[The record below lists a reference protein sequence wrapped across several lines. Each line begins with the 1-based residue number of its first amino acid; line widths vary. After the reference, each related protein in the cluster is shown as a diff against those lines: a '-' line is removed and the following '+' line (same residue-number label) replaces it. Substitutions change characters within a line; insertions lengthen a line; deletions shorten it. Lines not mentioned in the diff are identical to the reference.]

1 MKKIRFSPFTFV
13 WIALIIMLLIRPV
26 FNGLF
31 TSSIDISKAIT
42 LIQNDR
48 VDEASINGDTLYI
61 NDVTNS
67 ANVTYK
73 TGIPKQLQDSFYNDY
88 LKEKVES
95 GKIKFTAVGDEEEG
109 LLKTILP
116 YAFMGILFFFMMN
129 MIFKQTGSQNKEMN
143 NFAKSKAKLFNKNDK
158 EKVTFKDVAGLE
170 EEKVELYEIVDFLKN
185 PAKYARMGAR
195 IPRGVLLVGPPGT
208 GKTYISRAVAGEAGV
223 PFFSISGSEFLEM
236 FVGVGASR
244 VRDLFDVAK
253 KNSPCI
259 IFIDEIDA
267 VGRKRGSGLGGGHD
281 EREQTLNQLL
291 VEMDG
296 FEKNEGII
304 MMAATNRPDILDD
317 ALLRPGRFDRRVTI
331 GLPDVRGR
339 EEILNIHT
347 KDKPMAADVDIK
359 NIAKRTPGF
368 TPADLENLVNEAAIL
383 SARHGQNS
391 ITKSVL
397 EEASIKV
404 LAGPEKTSTVITPE
418 EKKLVSF
425 HEAGHAI
432 VTKSLPDTDP
442 VQMVT
447 IVPRGSAG
455 GFTYTVPEEEKY
467 YYTKSKMINEIIILL
482 AGRAAE
488 ELKLEDIST
497 GASNDIERA
506 TKIAHAMVSKYGMT
520 SAIGTLDFTEDNENI
535 FIGNAITHSKNVSEE
550 TLKLID
556 SEMKKIV
563 DGCYEKAKEILREN
577 DEKLT
582 RLANCLLE
590 KETVYKKEFEAIY
603 SGDYDPSSFEDEKIN
618 IF

>member
-13 WIALIIMLLIRPV
+13 WIALIIMLLLRPV

-73 TGIPKQLQDSFYNDY
+73 TGIPKQLQDSFYKDY

-550 TLKLID
+550 TLRLID

>member
-1 MKKIRFSPFTFV
+1 MRRFRISPFTLV
-13 WIALIIMLLIRPV
+13 WVALIVILILRPI
-26 FNGLF
+26 FGGIF
-31 TSSIDISKAIT
+31 TKSIDISKAIT

-48 VDEASINGDTLYI
+48 VDEASINGDTLFI

-67 ANVTYK
+67 GNVTYK
-73 TGIPKQLQDSFYNDY
+73 TGIPKQLQDSFYKDY
-88 LKEKVES
+88 LKDKVES
-95 GKIKFTAVGDEEEG
+95 GKIKFTAIGGEEEG

-129 MIFKQTGSQNKEMN
+129 MIFRQTGSQNKEMN

-208 GKTYISRAVAGEAGV
+208 GKTYISRAIAGEAGV

-253 KNSPCI
+253 KNAPCI
-259 IFIDEIDA
+259 VFIDEIDA

-331 GLPDVRGR
+331 GLPDVKGR

-383 SARHGQNS
+383 SARHGQSS
-391 ITKSVL
+391 ITKSIL

-404 LAGPEKTSTVITPE
+404 LAGPEKTSTVITPD

-556 SEMKKIV
+556 SEMKRIV
-563 DGCYEKAKEILREN
+563 DGCYEKAKQILREN
-577 DEKLT
+577 DDKLT

-603 SGDYDPSSFEDEKIN
+603 NGDYDPNSFEDEKIN

>member
-13 WIALIIMLLIRPV
+13 WIALIIMLLLRPV

-42 LIQNDR
+42 LIQNER

-73 TGIPKQLQDSFYNDY
+73 TGIPKQLQDSFYKDY
-88 LKEKVES
+88 LKDKVES

-563 DGCYEKAKEILREN
+563 DGCYEKAKEILRKN

>member
-13 WIALIIMLLIRPV
+13 WIALIIMLLLRPV

-48 VDEASINGDTLYI
+48 ADEASINGDTLYI

-73 TGIPKQLQDSFYNDY
+73 TGIPKQLQDSFYKDY

>member
-13 WIALIIMLLIRPV
+13 WIALIIMLLLRPV

-73 TGIPKQLQDSFYNDY
+73 TGIPKQLQDSFYKDY

-582 RLANCLLE
+582 RLANCLLK

>member
-95 GKIKFTAVGDEEEG
+95 GKIKFTAIGGEEEG

-170 EEKVELYEIVDFLKN
+170 EEKVELYEIVDFLKD

-383 SARHGQNS
+383 SARHGQSS

>member
-13 WIALIIMLLIRPV
+13 WIALIIMLLLRPV

-73 TGIPKQLQDSFYNDY
+73 TGIPKQLQDSFYKDY

-577 DEKLT
+577 DDKLT

>member
-1 MKKIRFSPFTFV
+1 MRRFRISPFTLV
-13 WIALIIMLLIRPV
+13 WVALIVILILRPV
-26 FNGLF
+26 FGGIF
-31 TSSIDISKAIT
+31 TKSIDISKAIT

-48 VDEASINGDTLYI
+48 VDEASINGDTLFI

-67 ANVTYK
+67 GNVTYK
-73 TGIPKQLQDSFYNDY
+73 TGIPKQLQDSFYKDY
-88 LKEKVES
+88 LKDKVES
-95 GKIKFTAVGDEEEG
+95 GKIKFTAIGGEEEG

-129 MIFKQTGSQNKEMN
+129 MIFRQTGSQNKEMN

-253 KNSPCI
+253 KNAPCI
-259 IFIDEIDA
+259 VFIDEIDA

-331 GLPDVRGR
+331 GLPDVKGR

-347 KDKPMAADVDIK
+347 KDKPIAADVDIK

-383 SARHGQNS
+383 SARHGQSS
-391 ITKSVL
+391 ITKSIL

-404 LAGPEKTSTVITPE
+404 LAGPEKTSTVITPD

-432 VTKSLPDTDP
+432 VTKSLPNTDP

-556 SEMKKIV
+556 SEMKRIV
-563 DGCYEKAKEILREN
+563 DGCYEKAKQILREN
-577 DEKLT
+577 DDKLT
-582 RLANCLLE
+582 RLANCLIE

-603 SGDYDPSSFEDEKIN
+603 NGDYDPNSFEDEKIN

>member
-13 WIALIIMLLIRPV
+13 WIALIIMLLLRPV

-73 TGIPKQLQDSFYNDY
+73 TGIPKQLQDSFYKDY

-259 IFIDEIDA
+259 VFIDEIDA

-556 SEMKKIV
+556 SEMKRIV

>member
-1 MKKIRFSPFTFV
+1 MRKMRFSPFTFV
-13 WIALIIMLLIRPV
+13 WIALIVMLLLKPI
-26 FNGLF
+26 FSGLF
-31 TSSIDISKAIT
+31 TSNIDISKAIT

-67 ANVTYK
+67 GNVTYK
-73 TGIPKQLQDSFYNDY
+73 TGIPKQLQDSFYKDY

-95 GKIKFTAVGDEEEG
+95 GKIKFTAVGGEEEG

-116 YAFMGILFFFMMN
+116 YVFMGILFFFMMN

-244 VRDLFDVAK
+244 VRDLFEVAK

-383 SARHGQNS
+383 SARHGQSS

-603 SGDYDPSSFEDEKIN
+603 SGDYDPGSFEDEKIN

>member
-13 WIALIIMLLIRPV
+13 WIALIIMLLLRPI

-73 TGIPKQLQDSFYNDY
+73 TGIPKQLQDSFYKDY

-603 SGDYDPSSFEDEKIN
+603 SGDYDPRSFEDEKIN

>member
-1 MKKIRFSPFTFV
+1 
-13 WIALIIMLLIRPV
+13 
-26 FNGLF
+26 
-31 TSSIDISKAIT
+31 
-42 LIQNDR
+42 
-48 VDEASINGDTLYI
+48 
-61 NDVTNS
+61 
-67 ANVTYK
+67 
-73 TGIPKQLQDSFYNDY
+73 
-88 LKEKVES
+88 
-95 GKIKFTAVGDEEEG
+95 
-109 LLKTILP
+109 
-116 YAFMGILFFFMMN
+116 MGILFFFMMN

-432 VTKSLPDTDP
+432 VTKSLPDADP

>member
-1 MKKIRFSPFTFV
+1 MRRFRISPFTLV
-13 WIALIIMLLIRPV
+13 WVALIVIFILRPI
-26 FNGLF
+26 FGGIF
-31 TSSIDISKAIT
+31 TKSIDISKAIT

-48 VDEASINGDTLYI
+48 VDEASINGDTLFI

-67 ANVTYK
+67 GNVTYK
-73 TGIPKQLQDSFYNDY
+73 TGIPKQLQDSFYKDY
-88 LKEKVES
+88 LKDKVES
-95 GKIKFTAVGDEEEG
+95 GKIKFTAIGGEEEG

-129 MIFKQTGSQNKEMN
+129 MIFRQTGSQNKEMN

-253 KNSPCI
+253 KNAPCI
-259 IFIDEIDA
+259 VFIDEIDA

-331 GLPDVRGR
+331 GLPDVKGR

-347 KDKPMAADVDIK
+347 KDKPMATDVDIK

-383 SARHGQNS
+383 SARHGQSS
-391 ITKSVL
+391 ITKSIL

-404 LAGPEKTSTVITPE
+404 LAGPEKTSTVITPD

-556 SEMKKIV
+556 SEMKRIV
-563 DGCYEKAKEILREN
+563 DGCYEKAKQILREN
-577 DEKLT
+577 DDKLT
-582 RLANCLLE
+582 RLANCLIE

-603 SGDYDPSSFEDEKIN
+603 NGDYDPNSFEDEKIN

>member
-1 MKKIRFSPFTFV
+1 MKRVRISPFTLI
-13 WIALIIMLLIRPV
+13 WIVVLIILFIRPI
-26 FNGLF
+26 FNSIF
-31 TSSIDISKAIT
+31 NDNIDITSAISKIESGKVNKVEISGDD
-42 LIQNDR
+42 LFLNELNGKN
-48 VDEASINGDTLYI
+48 VKSFKASIP
-61 NDVTNS
+61 
-67 ANVTYK
+67 A
-73 TGIPKQLQDSFYNDY
+73 QLQDSFYNEH

-95 GKIKFTAVGDEEEG
+95 GKISFVAKSDQNGGILMTF
-109 LLKTILP
+109 LP
-116 YAFMGILFFFMMN
+116 YVFMAMMFFFFMN
-129 MIFKQTGSQNKEMN
+129 MMFRQTGAQNKEMN
-143 NFAKSKAKLFNKNDK
+143 DFQKSKARLFNKDNGK
-158 EKVTFKDVAGLE
+158 KVTFKDVAGLE

-185 PAKYARMGAR
+185 PSKYSKMGAR

-244 VRDLFDVAK
+244 VRDLFSVAK
-253 KNSPCI
+253 KNAPCI

-317 ALLRPGRFDRRVTI
+317 ALLRPGRFDRQVTI
-331 GLPDVRGR
+331 GLPDMRGR
-339 EEILNIHT
+339 EEVLKIHT
-347 KDKPMAADVDIK
+347 RNKPLADDVDLK

-368 TPADLENLVNEAAIL
+368 TPADIENLVNEAAIL
-383 SARHGQNS
+383 SARKDDNKIS
-391 ITKSVL
+391 KETI

-404 LAGPEKTSTVITPE
+404 IAGPEKTSTVITPD
-418 EKKLVSF
+418 EKKLVSY

-432 VTKSLPDTDP
+432 VTKVLPGTDP
-442 VQMVT
+442 VEMVT
-447 IVPRGSAG
+447 IVPRGRAG
-455 GFTYTVPEEEKY
+455 GFTYSVPQEEKY
-467 YYTKSKMINEIIILL
+467 YYTRKKMINEITVLL

-520 SAIGTLDFTEDNENI
+520 KSIGTLDFTEEGRNL
-535 FIGNAITHSKNVSEE
+535 FIGNALTHSKNVSEE
-550 TLKLID
+550 TLKVID
-556 SEMKKIV
+556 MEMKKIV
-563 DGCYEKAKEILREN
+563 DACYQKALDILREN
-577 DEKLT
+577 DDKLNL
-582 RLANCLLE
+582 LASALME
-590 KETVYKKEFEAIY
+590 KETVYKKEFEAIF
-603 SGDYDPSSFEDEKIN
+603 SGDYDPNSFEDEKIN

>member
-1 MKKIRFSPFTFV
+1 MRRFRISPFTLV
-13 WIALIIMLLIRPV
+13 WVALIVILILRPI
-26 FNGLF
+26 FGGIF
-31 TSSIDISKAIT
+31 TKSIDISKAIT

-48 VDEASINGDTLYI
+48 VDEASINGDTLFI

-67 ANVTYK
+67 GNVTYK
-73 TGIPKQLQDSFYNDY
+73 TGIPKQLQDSFYKDY
-88 LKEKVES
+88 LKDKVES
-95 GKIKFTAVGDEEEG
+95 GKIKFTAIGGEEEG

-129 MIFKQTGSQNKEMN
+129 MIFRQTGSQNKEMN

-253 KNSPCI
+253 KNAPCI
-259 IFIDEIDA
+259 VFIDEIDA

-331 GLPDVRGR
+331 GLPDVKGR

-383 SARHGQNS
+383 SARHGQSS
-391 ITKSVL
+391 ITKSIL

-404 LAGPEKTSTVITPE
+404 LAGPEKTSTVITPD

-447 IVPRGSAG
+447 IVPRGAAG

-556 SEMKKIV
+556 SEMKRIV
-563 DGCYEKAKEILREN
+563 DGCYEKAKQILREN
-577 DEKLT
+577 DDKLT
-582 RLANCLLE
+582 RLANCLIE

-603 SGDYDPSSFEDEKIN
+603 NGDYDPNSFEDEKIN

>member
-13 WIALIIMLLIRPV
+13 WIALIIMLLLRPV

-73 TGIPKQLQDSFYNDY
+73 TGIPKQLQDSFYKDY

-535 FIGNAITHSKNVSEE
+535 FIGNAMTHSKNVSEE

>member
-1 MKKIRFSPFTFV
+1 MRRFRISPFTLV
-13 WIALIIMLLIRPV
+13 WVALIVILILRPI
-26 FNGLF
+26 FGGIF
-31 TSSIDISKAIT
+31 TKSIDISKAIT

-48 VDEASINGDTLYI
+48 VDEASINGDTLFI

-67 ANVTYK
+67 GNVTYK
-73 TGIPKQLQDSFYNDY
+73 TGIPKQLQDSFYKDY
-88 LKEKVES
+88 LKDKVES
-95 GKIKFTAVGDEEEG
+95 GKIKFTAIGGEEEG

-129 MIFKQTGSQNKEMN
+129 MIFRQTGSQNKEMN

-208 GKTYISRAVAGEAGV
+208 GKTYISRAVAGQAGV

-253 KNSPCI
+253 KNAPCI
-259 IFIDEIDA
+259 VFIDEIDA

-331 GLPDVRGR
+331 GLPDVKGR

-383 SARHGQNS
+383 SARHGQSS
-391 ITKSVL
+391 ITKSIL

-404 LAGPEKTSTVITPE
+404 LAGPEKTSTVITPD

-556 SEMKKIV
+556 SEMKRIV
-563 DGCYEKAKEILREN
+563 DGCYEKAKQILREN
-577 DEKLT
+577 DDKLT
-582 RLANCLLE
+582 RLANCLIE

-603 SGDYDPSSFEDEKIN
+603 NGDYDPNSFEDEKIN

>member
-13 WIALIIMLLIRPV
+13 WIALIIMLLLRPV

-73 TGIPKQLQDSFYNDY
+73 TGIPKQLQDSFYKDY

-143 NFAKSKAKLFNKNDK
+143 NFAKSKARLFNKNDK

>member
-13 WIALIIMLLIRPV
+13 WIALIIMLLLRPV

-73 TGIPKQLQDSFYNDY
+73 TGIPKQLQDSFYKDY

-95 GKIKFTAVGDEEEG
+95 GKIKFTAIGGEEEG

-383 SARHGQNS
+383 SARHGQSS

>member
-13 WIALIIMLLIRPV
+13 WIALIIMLLLRPV

-73 TGIPKQLQDSFYNDY
+73 TGIPKQLQDSFYKDY

-383 SARHGQNS
+383 SARHGQSS

-432 VTKSLPDTDP
+432 VTKFLPDTDP

>member
-13 WIALIIMLLIRPV
+13 WIALIIMLLLRPV

-73 TGIPKQLQDSFYNDY
+73 TGIPKQLQDSFYKDY

-116 YAFMGILFFFMMN
+116 YAFMGVLFFFMMN

-339 EEILNIHT
+339 EEILNIRT

-535 FIGNAITHSKNVSEE
+535 FIGNAITHSKNISEE

>member
-13 WIALIIMLLIRPV
+13 WIALIIMLLLRPV

-73 TGIPKQLQDSFYNDY
+73 TGIPKQLQDSFYKDY
-88 LKEKVES
+88 LKDKVES

-143 NFAKSKAKLFNKNDK
+143 NFAKSKAKLFNKNNK

-331 GLPDVRGR
+331 GLPDVIGR

-467 YYTKSKMINEIIILL
+467 YYTKAKMINEIIILL

>member
-95 GKIKFTAVGDEEEG
+95 GKIKFTAIGGEEEG

-383 SARHGQNS
+383 SARHGQSS

-432 VTKSLPDTDP
+432 VTKFLPDTDP

>member
-1 MKKIRFSPFTFV
+1 MRRFRISPFTLV
-13 WIALIIMLLIRPV
+13 WVALIVILILRPI
-26 FNGLF
+26 FGGIF
-31 TSSIDISKAIT
+31 TKSIDISKAIT

-48 VDEASINGDTLYI
+48 VDEASINGDTLFI

-67 ANVTYK
+67 GNVTYK
-73 TGIPKQLQDSFYNDY
+73 TGIPKQLQDSFYKDY
-88 LKEKVES
+88 LKDKVES
-95 GKIKFTAVGDEEEG
+95 GKIKFTAIGGEEEG

-129 MIFKQTGSQNKEMN
+129 MIFRQTGSQNKEMN

-253 KNSPCI
+253 KNAPCI
-259 IFIDEIDA
+259 VFIDEIDA

-331 GLPDVRGR
+331 GLPDVKGR

-383 SARHGQNS
+383 SARHGQSS
-391 ITKSVL
+391 ITKNIL

-404 LAGPEKTSTVITPE
+404 LAGPEKTSTVITPD

-556 SEMKKIV
+556 SEMKRIV
-563 DGCYEKAKEILREN
+563 DGCYEKAKQILREN
-577 DEKLT
+577 DDKLT
-582 RLANCLLE
+582 RLANCLIE

-603 SGDYDPSSFEDEKIN
+603 NGDYDPNSFEDEKIN

>member
-13 WIALIIMLLIRPV
+13 WIALIIMLLLRPV

-73 TGIPKQLQDSFYNDY
+73 TGIPKQLQDSFYKDY

-158 EKVTFKDVAGLE
+158 EKVIFKDVAGLE

>member
-1 MKKIRFSPFTFV
+1 MRKMRFSPFTFV
-13 WIALIIMLLIRPV
+13 WIALIVMLLLKPI
-26 FNGLF
+26 FSGLF
-31 TSSIDISKAIT
+31 TSNIDISKAIT

-67 ANVTYK
+67 GNVTYK
-73 TGIPKQLQDSFYNDY
+73 TGIPKQLQDSFYKDY

-95 GKIKFTAVGDEEEG
+95 GKIKFTAVGGEEEG

-116 YAFMGILFFFMMN
+116 YVFMGILFFFMMN

-244 VRDLFDVAK
+244 VRDLFEVAK

-383 SARHGQNS
+383 SARHGQSS

-425 HEAGHAI
+425 HEAGQAI
-432 VTKSLPDTDP
+432 VTKTLPDTDP

>member
-1 MKKIRFSPFTFV
+1 MRRIRFSPFTFV
-13 WIALIIMLLIRPV
+13 WIALIIMLLLRPV

-73 TGIPKQLQDSFYNDY
+73 TGIPKQLQDSFYKDY
-88 LKEKVES
+88 LKDKVES

-170 EEKVELYEIVDFLKN
+170 EEKIELYEIVDFLKN

-563 DGCYEKAKEILREN
+563 DGCYEKAKEILRKN

>member
-13 WIALIIMLLIRPV
+13 WIALIIMLLLRPV

-73 TGIPKQLQDSFYNDY
+73 TGIPKQLQDSFYKDY

-535 FIGNAITHSKNVSEE
+535 FIGNAIIHSKNVSEE

>member
-13 WIALIIMLLIRPV
+13 WIALIIMLLLRPI

-73 TGIPKQLQDSFYNDY
+73 TGIPKQLQDSFYKDY
-88 LKEKVES
+88 LKDKVES

-556 SEMKKIV
+556 SEMKRIV

>member
-1 MKKIRFSPFTFV
+1 MKKIRFSPFTFG
-13 WIALIIMLLIRPV
+13 WIALIIMLLLRPV

-73 TGIPKQLQDSFYNDY
+73 TGIPKQLQDSFYKDY

-432 VTKSLPDTDP
+432 VTKSIPDTDP

-556 SEMKKIV
+556 SEMKRIV

>member
-13 WIALIIMLLIRPV
+13 WIALIIMLLLRPV

-73 TGIPKQLQDSFYNDY
+73 TGIPKQLQDSFYKDY

-383 SARHGQNS
+383 SARHGQSS

-577 DEKLT
+577 DDKLT

>member
-1 MKKIRFSPFTFV
+1 MRRFRISPFTLV
-13 WIALIIMLLIRPV
+13 WVALIVILILRPI
-26 FNGLF
+26 FGGIF
-31 TSSIDISKAIT
+31 TKSIDISKAIT

-48 VDEASINGDTLYI
+48 VDEASINGDTLFI

-67 ANVTYK
+67 GNVTYK
-73 TGIPKQLQDSFYNDY
+73 TGIPKQLQDSFYKDY
-88 LKEKVES
+88 LKDKVES
-95 GKIKFTAVGDEEEG
+95 GKIKFTAIGGEEEG

-253 KNSPCI
+253 KNAPCI
-259 IFIDEIDA
+259 VFIDEIDA

-331 GLPDVRGR
+331 GLPDVKGR

-383 SARHGQNS
+383 SARHGQSS
-391 ITKSVL
+391 ITKSIL

-404 LAGPEKTSTVITPE
+404 LAGPEKTSTVITPD

-556 SEMKKIV
+556 SEMKRIV
-563 DGCYEKAKEILREN
+563 DGCYEKAKQILREN
-577 DEKLT
+577 DDKLT

-603 SGDYDPSSFEDEKIN
+603 NGDYDPNSFEDEKIN

>member
-13 WIALIIMLLIRPV
+13 WIALIIMLLLRPV

-73 TGIPKQLQDSFYNDY
+73 TGIPKQLQDSFYKDY

-383 SARHGQNS
+383 SARHGQSS

-590 KETVYKKEFEAIY
+590 KETVYKKEFECEY
-603 SGDYDPSSFEDEKIN
+603 N
-618 IF
+618 

>member
-73 TGIPKQLQDSFYNDY
+73 TGIPKQLQDSFYKDY

-95 GKIKFTAVGDEEEG
+95 GKIKFTAIGGEEEG

-603 SGDYDPSSFEDEKIN
+603 NGDYDPNSFEDEKIN